1 MNSLNRTF
9 LPNSNYEY
17 RDWFFIDCRG
27 KNLGRLSTTIV
38 KLLKGKI
45 KAHYYPSKNIGD
57 YVILTN
63 ADSIIIDKTKN
74 YHIVKNPG
82 RPGYSLKVVNISD
95 LLPKATIEKTIK
107 GMLSISER
115 KQLMRRLKVYSA
127 KYKKELF

>member
-1 MNSLNRTF
+1 MNSLNKTF

-45 KAHYYPSKNIGD
+45 KAHYYPSKDIGD

-63 ADSIIIDKTKN
+63 ADSILINKTNN
-74 YHIVKNPG
+74 YYIVKNPG
-82 RPGYSLKVVNISD
+82 RPGYSLKIVNVNDI
-95 LLPKATIEKTIK
+95 LPKVTIERTIK

-115 KQLMRRLKVYSA
+115 KQLMKRLKVYSA
-127 KYKKELF
+127 KYER